1 MTRRR
6 NLPTFARDLLLAG
19 AALFACLV
27 HDARPAAAQSTEA
40 LIDTVQHAG
49 VLYFWEQAN
58 PANGLVKDRSTP
70 GSLCSIA
77 AVGFGLSALCVGV
90 DHGWLTREEVRA
102 RVLTTLNTFWTGPQG
117 TAVAGTIGY
126 KGLFYHFLDMNT
138 ATRGADDVELSTIDT
153 ALLFAGI
160 LDAKQYFDSGDPDE
174 VQIRALADSIYYR
187 ADWNFA
193 RNFNQGILMGW
204 KPGTGFG
211 GYGQWVGY
219 NEAMILYLLALGSP
233 THPVPTTTWSKWTSN
248 YQWQT
253 HYGYTFLIC
262 PPLFTHQYTHCW
274 VDFRTKQDNYT
285 RTQGTTYFENS
296 RRATRAQHEYC
307 IENPA
312 AWTGYSDSLWGLTA
326 SDDPFGYRAHG
337 APPAQ
342 SDNGTI
348 TPTAGLSSIVFTPDL
363 SIPLLHNLWDNWRAT
378 TWGAYGF
385 KDAFN
390 PYWNWVDTDVLGI
403 DQGPIVLMF
412 ENYIRDGAVWK
423 RMSANADL
431 QTGLTRAGF
440 LAGTTGVDPGGVAMG
455 VFLSPVAPNPVRA
468 AGTVRFRLARAGRVQ
483 LAVYDLRGRRV
494 ESLVDGERS
503 AGEQTVLL
511 SGDDLAPGVYHLKI
525 TTADGVAATRFVRVR

>member
-1 MTRRR
+1 M
-6 NLPTFARDLLLAG
+6 LLAT
-19 AALFACLV
+19 ALALAFMTHA
-27 HDARPAAAQSTEA
+27 ARPAAAQPTTEA
-40 LIDTVQHAG
+40 LIDTVQHTG
-49 VLYFWEQAN
+49 VMYFWEQAN
-58 PANGLVKDRSTP
+58 PANGLIKDRSTP
-70 GSLCSIA
+70 GSYCSIA

-90 DHGWLTREEVRA
+90 DHGWLTREQVRA

-117 TAVAGTIGY
+117 TAATGTIGF
-126 KGLFYHFLDMNT
+126 KGLYYHFLNMNT
-138 ATRGADDVELSTIDT
+138 ATRAASDVELSTIDT

-160 LDAKQYFDSGDPDE
+160 LDAKQYFNTGDADE

-193 RNFNQGILMGW
+193 RNFNPGILMGW

-219 NEAMILYLLALGSP
+219 SEAMILYLLALGSP
-233 THPVPTTTWSKWTSN
+233 THPVPTTAWSAWTSN
-248 YQWQT
+248 YKWQT

-274 VDFRTKQDNYT
+274 VDFRTIQDLYT

-307 IENPA
+307 IANPGGFTA
-312 AWTGYSDSLWGLTA
+312 YSDSLWGLTA
-326 SDDPFGYRAHG
+326 SDDPSGYVAHG

-342 SDNGTI
+342 DDNGTI

-363 SIPLLHNLWDNWRAT
+363 SVPLLHNLWDNWRAT
-378 TWGAYGF
+378 TWGTYGF
-385 KDAFN
+385 MDAFN
-390 PYWNWVDTDVLGI
+390 PSFNWVDTDVLGI

-412 ENYIRDGAVWK
+412 ENYINDGAVWK
-423 RMSANADL
+423 RISANADI

-440 LAGTTGVDPGGVAMG
+440 LPGTTGVDPSGAAMG

-483 LAVYDLRGRRV
+483 LAIYDLRGRCV
-494 ESLVDGERS
+494 QSLVDGERD
-503 AGEQTVLL
+503 AGEQTVVL
-511 SGDDLAPGVYHLKI
+511 SGDALAPGVYHVRL
-525 TTADGVAATRFVRVR
+525 TTADGIASTRFVRVR